1 MDNWDFSS
9 PTILNDQ
16 IGTLWKNS
24 PTLCVWLNFRKIPIH
39 LLMSI
44 SAVKGKLEILPH
56 EEKQESG
63 IRSEE

>member
-1 MDNWDFSS
+1 MEKLSHFMCMAEF
-9 PTILNDQ
+9 Q
-16 IGTLWKNS
+16 KN
-24 PTLCVWLNFRKIPIH
+24 TYIIH

-63 IRSEE
+63 IRSEEW